1 MPEHIPE
8 VRANVIFFAV
18 FRGAHRPTLFFHAIL
33 PSAGFI
39 LRLAQTGQAS
49 RRLDPPRH
57 FLTEPERIRLL
68 QHDLHI
74 RAVRRGPA
82 VCIQFYLACPEQHFD
97 QVLLQIDIGNIAD
110 ADRILLLIDASLLDH
125 HRIVFDRYVRLPPH
139 QHLGD
144 DRRCQKKDHAGC
156 VAFLG
161 AFPEGKANIEVDV
174 LTCHHAKYY
183 SGSKPQ
189 ATDDEKPNVQP
200 FPVVQAGVTFCFPLV
215 PLRKCGEVEMK
226 AAKNWLR
233 EAITVNGAGAKTA
246 AGYGWFGD
254 VLPQKEARYRNRLE
268 AKRVRTRLS
277 ALVVRPI
284 TAETARELQKRA
296 ETLLTE
302 AKALKVDESIL
313 QRLRDFQTRCNKAIP
328 KESLLDILRRSWEN
342 EKKILK
348 DAKGFPSANAERKEA
363 MLTLFSESNSLP
375 AQVYA
380 KLSDLRNVE
389 ELKQRIPPEALDAA
403 RQKGLALD
411 LGQIVCEADSISFPA
426 PQIGQVR
433 FAICDR
439 EQDKT
444 LKFGLEGI
452 PLDAHLWIQLLPDG
466 DSGAAARLKVTA
478 RYDIPFFMK
487 MMLKGK
493 LDKMQDGVERL
504 ADLLALIKY
513 E

>member
-1 MPEHIPE
+1 MENKDGDKGKWCIPK
-8 VRANVIFFAV
+8 AV
-18 FRGAHRPTLFFHAIL
+18 QAVVVKDEAVTCDN
-33 PSAGFI
+33 PS
-39 LRLAQTGQAS
+39 LRLTKFVTVGGDGGNKQEELKAVCKCQKEHGVAPP
-49 RRLDPPRH
+49 LD
-57 FLTEPERIRLL
+57 
-68 QHDLHI
+68 DLPHQ
-74 RAVRRGPA
+74 AVRVWGELRSRLA
-82 VCIQFYLACPEQHFD
+82 VNLAGGILENANICLHPHFGYPYLPGSAVKGLARHAAWCKWNEAKGQLKKD
-97 QVLLQIDIGNIAD
+97 LAKRIATVFGYPTGDKSLDD
-110 ADRILLLIDASLLDH
+110 ALEADEDASAE
-125 HRIVFDRYVRLPPH
+125 
-139 QHLGD
+139 
-144 DRRCQKKDHAGC
+144 KKDHAGC

-380 KLSDLRNVE
+380 KIRNGVKGFPGDAQKAIRE
-389 ELKQRIPPEALDAA
+389 AMKAKQ
-403 RQKGLALD
+403 G
-411 LGQIVCEADSISFPA
+411 GQA
-426 PQIGQVR
+426 
-433 FAICDR
+433 
-439 EQDKT
+439 
-444 LKFGLEGI
+444 
-452 PLDAHLWIQLLPDG
+452 
-466 DSGAAARLKVTA
+466 
-478 RYDIPFFMK
+478 
-487 MMLKGK
+487 
-493 LDKMQDGVERL
+493 
-504 ADLLALIKY
+504 
-513 E
+513 

>member
-1 MPEHIPE
+1 MGSETKTWWCAPENL
-8 VRANVIFFAV
+8 RNVEC
-18 FRGAHRPTLFFHAIL
+18 TN
-33 PSAGFI
+33 PS
-39 LRLAQTGQAS
+39 LRLTKFVTVGGDGGNKQKE
-49 RRLDPPRH
+49 L
-57 FLTEPERIRLL
+57 
-68 QHDLHI
+68 
-74 RAVRRGPA
+74 RAVCKCQETNGAAPQLDLPA
-82 VCIQFYLACPEQHFD
+82 RAECVWGELRSRLAVNLAGGILENANICLHPHFGYPYLPGSAVKGLARHAAWCEWKEAEGQLKKD
-97 QVLLQIDIGNIAD
+97 LAKRIAT
-110 ADRILLLIDASLLDH
+110 
-125 HRIVFDRYVRLPPH
+125 VFGYPTGDKGDK
-139 QHLGD
+139 GD
-144 DRRCQKKDHAGC
+144 DGLDAALEAAGEKDHAGC

-189 ATDDEKPNVQP
+189 ATDDESPNVQA
-200 FPVVQAGVTFCFPLV
+200 FPVVASGTVFCFPLV
-215 PLRKCGEVEMK
+215 PLRRGKSEKEMVD
-226 AAKNWLR
+226 AMEDAQTWLR
-233 EAITVNGAGAKTA
+233 KAIEVNGAGAKTA

-328 KESLLDILRRSWEN
+328 KESSLDILRRSWEN

-380 KLSDLRNVE
+380 KIRNGVKGFPGDAQKAIRE
-389 ELKQRIPPEALDAA
+389 AMKAKQ
-403 RQKGLALD
+403 G
-411 LGQIVCEADSISFPA
+411 GQA
-426 PQIGQVR
+426 
-433 FAICDR
+433 
-439 EQDKT
+439 
-444 LKFGLEGI
+444 
-452 PLDAHLWIQLLPDG
+452 
-466 DSGAAARLKVTA
+466 
-478 RYDIPFFMK
+478 
-487 MMLKGK
+487 
-493 LDKMQDGVERL
+493 
-504 ADLLALIKY
+504 
-513 E
+513 

>member
-1 MPEHIPE
+1 MENKDGDKGKWCIPK
-8 VRANVIFFAV
+8 AV
-18 FRGAHRPTLFFHAIL
+18 QAVVVKDEAVTCDN
-33 PSAGFI
+33 PS
-39 LRLAQTGQAS
+39 LRLTKFVTVGGDGGNKQKE
-49 RRLDPPRH
+49 L
-57 FLTEPERIRLL
+57 
-68 QHDLHI
+68 
-74 RAVRRGPA
+74 RAVCKCQETNGAAPQLDLPA
-82 VCIQFYLACPEQHFD
+82 RTECVWGELRSRLAVNLAGGILENANICLHPHFGYPYLPGSAVKGLARHAAWCKWNEAKGQLKKD
-97 QVLLQIDIGNIAD
+97 LAKRIATVFGYPTGDKSLDD
-110 ADRILLLIDASLLDH
+110 ALEADEDASAE
-125 HRIVFDRYVRLPPH
+125 
-139 QHLGD
+139 
-144 DRRCQKKDHAGC
+144 KKDHAGC

-380 KLSDLRNVE
+380 KIRNGVKGFPGDAQKAIRE
-389 ELKQRIPPEALDAA
+389 AMKAKQ
-403 RQKGLALD
+403 G
-411 LGQIVCEADSISFPA
+411 GQA
-426 PQIGQVR
+426 
-433 FAICDR
+433 
-439 EQDKT
+439 
-444 LKFGLEGI
+444 
-452 PLDAHLWIQLLPDG
+452 
-466 DSGAAARLKVTA
+466 
-478 RYDIPFFMK
+478 
-487 MMLKGK
+487 
-493 LDKMQDGVERL
+493 
-504 ADLLALIKY
+504 
-513 E
+513 

>member
-1 MPEHIPE
+1 M
-8 VRANVIFFAV
+8 
-18 FRGAHRPTLFFHAIL
+18 
-33 PSAGFI
+33 
-39 LRLAQTGQAS
+39 RLAKFVRVGGDGGNKQKE
-49 RRLDPPRH
+49 L
-57 FLTEPERIRLL
+57 
-68 QHDLHI
+68 
-74 RAVRRGPA
+74 RAVCKCQETNGAAPQLDLPARTECVWGELRSRLAVNLAGGILENANICLHPHFGYPYLPGSAVKGLARHAAWREWNKLKGEAKQAIARR
-82 VCIQFYLACPEQHFD
+82 
-97 QVLLQIDIGNIAD
+97 IAT
-110 ADRILLLIDASLLDH
+110 
-125 HRIVFDRYVRLPPH
+125 VFGYPT
-139 QHLGD
+139 GD
-144 DRRCQKKDHAGC
+144 DDDDGLDAALKAEGEKDHAGC

-161 AFPEGKANIEVDV
+161 AFPEDKANIEVDV

-380 KLSDLRNVE
+380 KIRNGVKGFPGDAQKAIRE
-389 ELKQRIPPEALDAA
+389 AMKAKQ
-403 RQKGLALD
+403 G
-411 LGQIVCEADSISFPA
+411 GQA
-426 PQIGQVR
+426 
-433 FAICDR
+433 
-439 EQDKT
+439 
-444 LKFGLEGI
+444 
-452 PLDAHLWIQLLPDG
+452 
-466 DSGAAARLKVTA
+466 
-478 RYDIPFFMK
+478 
-487 MMLKGK
+487 
-493 LDKMQDGVERL
+493 
-504 ADLLALIKY
+504 
-513 E
+513 

>member
-1 MPEHIPE
+1 MENKDGDKGKWCIPK
-8 VRANVIFFAV
+8 AV
-18 FRGAHRPTLFFHAIL
+18 QAVVVKDEAVTCDN
-33 PSAGFI
+33 PS
-39 LRLAQTGQAS
+39 LRLAKFVRVGGDGGNKQKE
-49 RRLDPPRH
+49 L
-57 FLTEPERIRLL
+57 E
-68 QHDLHI
+68 
-74 RAVRRGPA
+74 AVRKCQEKNATAPQLDLPA
-82 VCIQFYLACPEQHFD
+82 RAECVWGELRSRLAVNLAGGILENANICLHPHFGYPYLPGSAVKGLARHAAWCEWNKPESDKQA
-97 QVLLQIDIGNIAD
+97 IARRISTVFGYPTGDKKLDD
-110 ADRILLLIDASLLDH
+110 ALKADEEAREA
-125 HRIVFDRYVRLPPH
+125 
-139 QHLGD
+139 
-144 DRRCQKKDHAGC
+144 KENHAGC

-189 ATDDEKPNVQP
+189 ATDDESPNVQA
-200 FPVVQAGVTFCFPLV
+200 FPVVASGTVFCFPLV
-215 PLRKCGEVEMK
+215 PLRDCGEAELK

-328 KESLLDILRRSWEN
+328 KESPLDILRRSWEN

-363 MLTLFSESNSLP
+363 MLTLFAEVGTLP

-380 KLSDLRNVE
+380 KIRGGVKGFPGDAQKE
-389 ELKQRIPPEALDAA
+389 ICKAMKAKQ
-403 RQKGLALD
+403 G
-411 LGQIVCEADSISFPA
+411 GQA
-426 PQIGQVR
+426 
-433 FAICDR
+433 
-439 EQDKT
+439 
-444 LKFGLEGI
+444 
-452 PLDAHLWIQLLPDG
+452 
-466 DSGAAARLKVTA
+466 
-478 RYDIPFFMK
+478 
-487 MMLKGK
+487 
-493 LDKMQDGVERL
+493 
-504 ADLLALIKY
+504 
-513 E
+513 

>member
-1 MPEHIPE
+1 MENKDGDKGKWCIPK
-8 VRANVIFFAV
+8 AV
-18 FRGAHRPTLFFHAIL
+18 QAVVVKDEAVTCDN
-33 PSAGFI
+33 PS
-39 LRLAQTGQAS
+39 LRLAKFVRVGGDGGNKQKE
-49 RRLDPPRH
+49 L
-57 FLTEPERIRLL
+57 
-68 QHDLHI
+68 
-74 RAVRRGPA
+74 RAVCKCQETNGAAPQLDLPARTECVWGELRSRLAVNLAGGILENANICLHPHFGYPYLPGSAVKGLARHAAWREWNKLKGEAKQAIARR
-82 VCIQFYLACPEQHFD
+82 
-97 QVLLQIDIGNIAD
+97 IAT
-110 ADRILLLIDASLLDH
+110 
-125 HRIVFDRYVRLPPH
+125 VFGYPT
-139 QHLGD
+139 GD
-144 DRRCQKKDHAGC
+144 DDDDGLDAALKAEGEKDHAGC

-161 AFPEGKANIEVDV
+161 AFPEDKANIEVDV

-380 KLSDLRNVE
+380 KIRNGVKGFPGDAQKAIRE
-389 ELKQRIPPEALDAA
+389 AMKAKQ
-403 RQKGLALD
+403 G
-411 LGQIVCEADSISFPA
+411 GQA
-426 PQIGQVR
+426 
-433 FAICDR
+433 
-439 EQDKT
+439 
-444 LKFGLEGI
+444 
-452 PLDAHLWIQLLPDG
+452 
-466 DSGAAARLKVTA
+466 
-478 RYDIPFFMK
+478 
-487 MMLKGK
+487 
-493 LDKMQDGVERL
+493 
-504 ADLLALIKY
+504 
-513 E
+513 